1 MKKVVI
7 DTNVFLVS
15 ISSKSKFHW
24 IFEAILNENFFLC
37 VTTEILDE
45 YAEIIEQKMGYEA
58 GETAMALI
66 ESLPNVIFTNSFFR
80 FNLLKDPDD
89 NKFVD
94 CAIAANADFL
104 LTHDSDFNIL
114 KSIEFPK
121 VKVIDTNQFR
131 IELFNS

>member
-15 ISSKSKFHW
+15 ISSKSKYHW

-104 LTHDSDFNIL
+104 LTHDSDFNTL
-114 KSIEFPK
+114 KSIQFPK
-121 VKVIDTNQFR
+121 VNVIDIQQFR

>member
-15 ISSKSKFHW
+15 ISSKSKYHW
-24 IFEAILNENFFLC
+24 LFEAILNENFFLC

>member
-24 IFEAILNENFFLC
+24 IFEALLNEEFFLC

>member
-15 ISSKSKFHW
+15 ISSKSKYHW

-66 ESLPNVIFTNSFFR
+66 LSLPNVIFINSFFR

>member
-15 ISSKSKFHW
+15 ISSKSKYHW
-24 IFEAILNENFFLC
+24 LFEAILNENFFLC

-66 ESLPNVIFTNSFFR
+66 LSLPNVIFTNSFFR

>member
-15 ISSKSKFHW
+15 ISSKSKYHW
-24 IFEAILNENFFLC
+24 LFEAILNENFFLC

-66 ESLPNVIFTNSFFR
+66 LSLPNVIFINSFFR

>member
-15 ISSKSKFHW
+15 ISSKSKYHW

-66 ESLPNVIFTNSFFR
+66 LSLPNVIFTNSFFR

>member
-1 MKKVVI
+1 LKKVVI

-15 ISSKSKFHW
+15 ISSKSKYHW

-104 LTHDSDFNIL
+104 LTHDSDFNTL
-114 KSIEFPK
+114 KSIQFPK
-121 VKVIDTNQFR
+121 VNIIDIQQFR

>member
-15 ISSKSKFHW
+15 ISSKSKYHW

-104 LTHDSDFNIL
+104 LTHDSDFNTL
-114 KSIEFPK
+114 KSIQFPK
-121 VKVIDTNQFR
+121 VNIIDIQQFR

>member
-15 ISSKSKFHW
+15 ISSKSKYHW
-24 IFEAILNENFFLC
+24 IFEALLNEEFFLC

>member
-66 ESLPNVIFTNSFFR
+66 QSLPNVIFTNSFFR

>member
-15 ISSKSKFHW
+15 ISSKSKYHW

-114 KSIEFPK
+114 KSIQFPI
-121 VKVIDTNQFR
+121 VNIIDIQQFR
-131 IELFNS
+131 FELLNS

>member
-1 MKKVVI
+1 M
-7 DTNVFLVS
+7 
-15 ISSKSKFHW
+15 
-24 IFEAILNENFFLC
+24 NENFFLC

-66 ESLPNVIFTNSFFR
+66 LSLPNVIFTNSFFR

>member
-15 ISSKSKFHW
+15 ISSKSKYHW
-24 IFEAILNENFFLC
+24 IFEALLNEEFFLC

-66 ESLPNVIFTNSFFR
+66 QSLPNVIFINSFFR